1 MWIAK
6 QENATYAATVR
17 KDGQFTGN
25 YFHELLSAVFEW
37 NWLEIRGGLIHQC
50 NNRAAVALLDNE
62 RDTARM
68 WMARA
73 EKLKEI
79 G

>member
-6 QENATYAATVR
+6 QENVTYTATVR
-17 KDGQFTGN
+17 KDGKFTGN
-25 YFHELLSAVFEW
+25 YCHELLSAVFQW
-37 NWLEIRGGLIHQC
+37 GWSDICGGLIRQF
-50 NNRAAVALLDNE
+50 NNRAAVALLNNE
-62 RDTARM
+62 YDTARV

-79 G
+79 R